1 MAKCKLCGKNAGF
14 FRDVCID
21 CKQKEEEKLR
31 IQHEMAQ
38 QRATELAEA
47 KQLKKQATQ
56 ERNRTTK
63 AVQSEF
69 DKIIAKALVNGVD
82 TSVIESEVNDA
93 LQRIS
98 YNIEFSESE
107 IKEMLFISWDHA
119 VELALDDHILSENEE
134 DRLDAIANFLGLRE
148 IESRPVF
155 ETYKEGK
162 LLRILSQGKLPT
174 ILLDGILPIPLAS
187 NERLVYKFDHVHY
200 SNTVTESHFV
210 GGSNGVSVRV
220 FKGVSYRLGNFRGHT
235 EKTDRINYVGGGTL
249 FVTTKHLAF
258 VSSSV
263 SMRIPFSKIAGFT
276 PIRNGFVFYRTNQ
289 TAKPEQFTFWD
300 GWFPLN
306 LISIVASTIFDVK
319 HLPPNLTIKS

>member
-1 MAKCKLCGKNAGF
+1 
-14 FRDVCID
+14 
-21 CKQKEEEKLR
+21 
-31 IQHEMAQ
+31 MAQ

-47 KQLKKQATQ
+47 KQLKKQAAQ

-174 ILLDGILPIPLAS
+174 ILLPG
-187 NERLVYKFDHVHY
+187 
-200 SNTVTESHFV
+200 
-210 GGSNGVSVRV
+210 
-220 FKGVSYRLGNFRGHT
+220 
-235 EKTDRINYVGGGTL
+235 
-249 FVTTKHLAF
+249 
-258 VSSSV
+258 
-263 SMRIPFSKIAGFT
+263 
-276 PIRNGFVFYRTNQ
+276 
-289 TAKPEQFTFWD
+289 
-300 GWFPLN
+300 
-306 LISIVASTIFDVK
+306 
-319 HLPPNLTIKS
+319 